1 MVVCGCNNAAFRFL
15 TLPATA
21 SPSPTAPQAW
31 ISAIVASGTTLI
43 SIFVGIPLL
52 KRKVQRD
59 MEAQEQ
65 R

>member
-1 MVVCGCNNAAFRFL
+1 MPAHLPPPRY
-15 TLPATA
+15 LPALL
-21 SPSPTAPQAW
+21 QAW